1 MRYEQFKTVTLIA
14 MIGLSLFFTYQLWTY
29 QPNMQALETS
39 DNEEEDND
47 NEEEYNETE
56 EFIEEREVWELIEP
70 EQLIVHEASDT
81 YSLVEKGS
89 ERYAAMVNDLQRLDL
104 IQTIDNEDVS
114 ELEGIEVVF
123 PDAIPSNYL
132 LNQYEEDQEMIRLN
146 DVDRMFFYSRSDS
159 DNVSIQFASVKA
171 DEIVTIRTSLLA
183 SELATMLSEEED
195 ELSAE
200 IAKETDH
207 LEMLL
212 RERLYVTTEPQTVV
226 QKQYKLARLEVA
238 PINQRLFSSTV
249 EVPRQNQLNGEYVYT
264 DGSRIVTIDGTLMFL
279 NYSYPFVADSSET
292 SSRHIIEA
300 GTSFIN
306 ENGAWTD
313 DYELSNWQVRE
324 TSETVDFRMQV
335 DGLPVFYR
343 NNDERDSMKFSVSR
357 AGTQVTNMQRPLFR
371 LDGSALQKYD
381 KQVPSGKAAVSRIKE
396 ANETEW
402 NESVTNVQLG
412 YRAVIANRSNVEL
425 VPTWYYES
433 EGDWKRVPFDEEA
446 PS

>member
-29 QPNMQALETS
+29 QPTMQALETS
-39 DNEEEDND
+39 ENEEEDNENGD
-47 NEEEYNETE
+47 DD

-70 EQLIVHEASDT
+70 EQIVLHEANDT
-81 YSLVEKGS
+81 YSFVEKGS
-89 ERYAAMVNDLQRLDL
+89 ERFETMINDLQRLDL

-132 LNQYEEDQEMIRLN
+132 LSQYEGDQEMIRLN
-146 DVDRMFFYSRSDS
+146 EVDRMFFYSSPDS
-159 DNVSIQFASVKA
+159 DNVSIQFASKKA
-171 DEIVTIRTSLLA
+171 DGIVTIHTSLLA
-183 SELATMLSEEED
+183 TDFATMLSGEEES

-212 RERLYVTTEPQTVV
+212 RERLYVTTEPQTVA
-226 QKQYKLARLEVA
+226 QKQYMLEPLEVT
-238 PINQRLFSSTV
+238 PINQRLFSSTI

-313 DYELSNWQVRE
+313 EYTLSGWNVRE
-324 TSETVDFRMQV
+324 TSETVDFRVQV

-343 NNDERDSMKFSVSR
+343 NNDESDSMKFSVSR
-357 AGTQVTNMQRPLFR
+357 AGTQVTNLQRPLFR
-371 LDGSALQKYD
+371 LNSLYQEYD
-381 KQVPSGKAAVSRIKE
+381 KQVPSGKAAVSRIKQ

-402 NESVTNVQLG
+402 DESVTNVQLG
-412 YRAVIANRSNVEL
+412 YRAIIANRSNVEL

-433 EGDWKRVPFDEEA
+433 GGEWKRVPFDEEA